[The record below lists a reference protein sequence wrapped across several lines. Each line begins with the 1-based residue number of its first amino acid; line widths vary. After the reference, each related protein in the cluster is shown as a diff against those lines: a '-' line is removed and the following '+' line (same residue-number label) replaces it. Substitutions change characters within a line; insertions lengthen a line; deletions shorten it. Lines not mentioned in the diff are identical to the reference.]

1 MRIRV
6 PATTGNTGPSFDST
20 GLAFSLYA
28 RFEFERIAPGKL
40 EIAGCDAE
48 YRNEE
53 NLAIRA
59 FRAVERRIGA
69 GASGVRMRID
79 TDIPVSRGLG
89 SSATLLVGG
98 AFAANELYGAPLEK
112 ARLLDICARMEG
124 HPDNAAPAL
133 YGGLCA
139 SAVLEGGRVLSVQ
152 YPVDERVR
160 FVALIPDFPLSTA
173 EARSVLPAAVP
184 RRDVVF
190 NLSRAALLMRGMEAG
205 DFGILSVA
213 LDDRIHTPY
222 RKALIHD
229 FDFVKERALAAG
241 ARALILSG
249 SGPTLLALSEDP
261 ERLAEDI
268 AGRLEPLPHRWR
280 ALPLSVDREGA
291 KIV

>member
-28 RFEFERIAPGKL
+28 HFDFERIAPGML
-40 EIAGCDAE
+40 EIAGCGAE
-48 YRNEE
+48 FQTEE

-69 GASGVRMRID
+69 GTSGVRMRVD
-79 TDIPVSRGLG
+79 TEIPVSRGLG
-89 SSATLLVGG
+89 SSATLIVAG
-98 AFAANELYGAPLEK
+98 AFAANELYGAPLGRAQVLEI
-112 ARLLDICARMEG
+112 AARMEG

-139 SAVLEGGRVLSVQ
+139 SAVLEDGQVLSVQ
-152 YPVDERVR
+152 YPVDDRVR

-173 EARSVLPAAVP
+173 EARSVLPDAVP
-184 RRDVVF
+184 RKDVVF

-205 DFGILSVA
+205 DFDLLSVA

-222 RKALIHD
+222 RKSLIHG
-229 FDFVKERALAAG
+229 FDFVRKQALEAG
-241 ARALILSG
+241 ARALIISG

-261 ERLAEDI
+261 ERLARDI
-268 AGRLEPLPHRWR
+268 AERLESLEHRWR
-280 ALPLSVDREGA
+280 TLPLSVDREGA

>member
-28 RFEFERIAPGKL
+28 HFDFERIAPGML
-40 EIAGCDAE
+40 EIAGCGAE
-48 YRNEE
+48 FQTEE

-69 GASGVRMRID
+69 GTSGVRMASTPRFR
-79 TDIPVSRGLG
+79 SRGLG
-89 SSATLLVGG
+89 SSATLIVAG
-98 AFAANELYGAPLEK
+98 AFAANELYGAPLGRAQVLEI
-112 ARLLDICARMEG
+112 AARMEG

-139 SAVLEGGRVLSVQ
+139 SAVLEDGQVLSVQ
-152 YPVDERVR
+152 YPVDDRVR

-173 EARSVLPAAVP
+173 EARRVLPDAVP
-184 RRDVVF
+184 RKDVVF

-205 DFGILSVA
+205 DFDLLSVA

-222 RKALIHD
+222 RKSLIHASTSC
-229 FDFVKERALAAG
+229 EAARGRRAG
-241 ARALILSG
+241 AWLSPAPG
-249 SGPTLLALSEDP
+249 RTLLALSGN
-261 ERLAEDI
+261 RSGLARDI
-268 AGRLEPLPHRWR
+268 ASGSNRFGTGGARCRCRWTER
-280 ALPLSVDREGA
+280 ARRS
-291 KIV
+291 